1 MLSNQQTIEKKERVI
16 KYVQA
21 GRIKSGT
28 KNELLISSPLG
39 SCIAVV
45 AYDIKRKIGA
55 IAHVMLPGK
64 SPENNERD
72 KTRYAINAIEILF
85 SKLNRLGA
93 SDADIEICLAG
104 GANVLRKE
112 KEPLTHDIINSVQET
127 IKKNKNKICAS
138 SLGGFERRKVT
149 LDIGTGTVY
158 YTIGESGEKVLW
170 EFNNLK
176 SFNFRTSK
184 NDQ

>member
-16 KYVQA
+16 RYVQA
-21 GRIKSGT
+21 GEIKSST

-55 IAHVMLPGK
+55 IAHIMLPGK

-72 KTRYAINAIEILF
+72 KTRYTIDAIEILF
-85 SKLNRLGA
+85 SKLNSLGA

-104 GANVLRKE
+104 GANVLKKE
-112 KEPLTHDIINSVQET
+112 NETLTHDIIKSVQ
-127 IKKNKNKICAS
+127 KAVKRKKICAS

-158 YTIGESGEKVLW
+158 YTVGESGEKVLW
-170 EFNNLK
+170 KFNN
-176 SFNFRTSK
+176 
-184 NDQ
+184 